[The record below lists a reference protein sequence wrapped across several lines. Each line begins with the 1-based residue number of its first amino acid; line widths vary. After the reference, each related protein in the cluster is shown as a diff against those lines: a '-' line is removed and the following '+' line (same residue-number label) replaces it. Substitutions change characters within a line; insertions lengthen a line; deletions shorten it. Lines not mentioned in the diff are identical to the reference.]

1 MWKNEILFN
10 SITLHNELNIPLGD
24 ILFTSSIRI
33 DACQTN
39 TAHVIGVGDITAIP
53 HLFRLT
59 KRRDWLKQDE
69 DSLWKV
75 LITLKQTLI
84 CMHWISFPTRI
95 IVTQCEQQIDL

>member
-1 MWKNEILFN
+1 LLNQFIVDAISTRRIN
-10 SITLHNELNIPLGD
+10 VELNIPLGD
-24 ILFTSSIRI
+24 ILFTSSCRI
-33 DACQTN
+33 DAIDAN

-75 LITLKQTLI
+75 LYALLITLI
-84 CMHWISFPTRI
+84 CMH
-95 IVTQCEQQIDL
+95 

>member
-1 MWKNEILFN
+1 V
-10 SITLHNELNIPLGD
+10 NIPLGD
-24 ILFTSSIRI
+24 ILFTSSCCKV

-69 DSLWKV
+69 DSLWKAEEML
-75 LITLKQTLI
+75 LITLI
-84 CMHWISFPTRI
+84 CMH
-95 IVTQCEQQIDL
+95 